1 MNQIPLNEK
10 EQVLI
15 EVKSTIN
22 SPPTAGQKVA
32 YNAAEMGQLTGVGS
46 KAIDAGLDG
55 KIKAVSVVVLIP
67 IVAEG

>member
-1 MNQIPLNEK
+1 MDQIPLNEQGK
-10 EQVLI
+10 VLV

-46 KAIDAGLDG
+46 KAFDAGLDG
-55 KIKAVSVVVLIP
+55 KIQEISVVVLIP
-67 IVAEG
+67 IVVEG